1 MSPEEQELTQALVAA
16 DAAGDTASATKIAS
30 AIRTIR
36 ERTRLQADQIGSM
49 STFNKV
55 ATGTGRGFNDVG
67 QGIKQLGL
75 RVMDAMT
82 PGFNPGRADDYTKQV
97 GEELALYEPLKKDS
111 PWLTG
116 GGRLV
121 GNVAALPIPAGAGA
135 TLLQRM
141 GTSALAGGA
150 QGAMQFVPEGGSRGL
165 NTAFGATIGAL
176 IPALLQGGKVTVGAV
191 QTLAGKLKDA
201 LPPMTQAAREQMAA
215 KMLREAAADP
225 ATLARAAQ
233 PQALVPGTVQSLAEV
248 TDDAGIAGLQRTM
261 RSMSPE
267 LNNRLGLTEQA
278 NNVARVEAVRGA
290 FGGADEAAATAIEQA
305 RDRAAA
311 PLLAAARKVT
321 GVNTKPV
328 LALADKILKAR
339 EGNDTVTAAVQRVR
353 DLLGREGMDTVQNL
367 HNARQEIGTILSGK
381 SSMEQAGRTASREL
395 LHIRQALDTQIGR
408 ASPEFKKFLKQ
419 YADLSRDAD
428 RVRMGSELLGKSFAS
443 ADSVGNPVL
452 SPAKFS
458 GARRDLDRV
467 AQQATGFR
475 KQTAERLM
483 TPEQLQTVQAVGGDL
498 ERFARSQVQGRAT
511 GSNTAQNLAGMSRV
525 QDAALGGDELR
536 AALLPQLSGAMSILN
551 GFRRKAGEK
560 VLQIVQEALVDPA
573 RAPALMRTLTA
584 AQRQQVATALQNQQL
599 RQALEVLR
607 VAGPGTTA
615 AAVVGGP
622 EQQ

>member
-1 MSPEEQELTQALVAA
+1 MQKL
-16 DAAGDTASATKIAS
+16 
-30 AIRTIR
+30 
-36 ERTRLQADQIGSM
+36 
-49 STFNKV
+49 
-55 ATGTGRGFNDVG
+55 GTG
-67 QGIKQLGL
+67 
-75 RVMDAMT
+75 
-82 PGFNPGRADDYTKQV
+82 
-97 GEELALYEPLKKDS
+97 
-111 PWLTG
+111 
-116 GGRLV
+116 
-121 GNVAALPIPAGAGA
+121 
-135 TLLQRM
+135 
-141 GTSALAGGA
+141 ALAGAA
-150 QGAMQFVPEGGSRGL
+150 QGAVQFVPEGGSRVA
-165 NTAFGATIGAL
+165 NTAIGATVGAL
-176 IPALLQGGKVTVGAV
+176 IPGLIEGGKVTVGAV
-191 QTLAGKLKDA
+191 RTLASKLKDM

-215 KMLREAAADP
+215 KMLRDAAANP

-233 PQALVPGTVQSLAEV
+233 PQAMVPGTVQSLAEV

-267 LNNRLGLTEQA
+267 LNNRLGMTEQA

-290 FGGADEAAATAIEQA
+290 FGGADEASALAIEQA

-311 PLLAAARKVT
+311 PLLAAAKKVT

-395 LHIRQALDTQIGR
+395 LHIRQVLDTQIGR

-443 ADSVGNPVL
+443 ADAAGNPVL

-483 TPEQLQTVQAVGGDL
+483 TPEQLQTVQAVGSDL
-498 ERFARSQVQGRAT
+498 ERFARSQVGGAAIK
-511 GSNTAQNLAGMSRV
+511 SNTAQNLAGMSRL

-560 VLQIVQEALVDPA
+560 VLSIVQEALVDPS

-584 AQRQQVATALQNQQL
+584 AERQQVATALQNQQL

-607 VAGPGTTA
+607 VAGPGATA